1 MLLLPDPPPEPE
13 PEPEPEPYVPAGT
26 NPLTGL
32 PIEPEEMAK
41 RPVAVMLNNIK
52 KAQPQIGISQA
63 DVIYEVP
70 AEGGI
75 TRMLA
80 VYQSLEGV
88 GNLGSIRSARS
99 YYLELALGLDAV
111 YVHAGGSPGA
121 YRDIPA
127 WGVDNLD
134 GVRGDEDAKIFWRD
148 QERRKT
154 KGYEHSLL
162 TSGENIQAYLDMGSL
177 RAEHER
183 GYVYPQAFV
192 PDGTPAGGSLAEA
205 YASHKHDLDIK
216 PWMPRLD
223 AVVLCLYLPGSDDG
237 DGLPLKEVRHPQM
250 VFRMKLPRQAPPWTI
265 VRRAVDLSAK

>member
-1 MLLLPDPPPEPE
+1 MKRVLVFLMAALLVVLTACGKKEEMPPVEEPPPVEAPEPLPVPE

-88 GNLGSIRSARS
+88 ELLGSVRSTRP
-99 YYLELALGLDAV
+99 YYIELALGHDALL
-111 YVHAGGSPGA
+111 VHAGGS
-121 YRDIPA
+121 
-127 WGVDNLD
+127 
-134 GVRGDEDAKIFWRD
+134 
-148 QERRKT
+148 QE
-154 KGYEHSLL
+154 
-162 TSGENIQAYLDMGSL
+162 A
-177 RAEHER
+177 
-183 GYVYPQAFV
+183 
-192 PDGTPAGGSLAEA
+192 
-205 YASHKHDLDIK
+205 
-216 PWMPRLD
+216 
-223 AVVLCLYLPGSDDG
+223 
-237 DGLPLKEVRHPQM
+237 
-250 VFRMKLPRQAPPWTI
+250 
-265 VRRAVDLSAK
+265 